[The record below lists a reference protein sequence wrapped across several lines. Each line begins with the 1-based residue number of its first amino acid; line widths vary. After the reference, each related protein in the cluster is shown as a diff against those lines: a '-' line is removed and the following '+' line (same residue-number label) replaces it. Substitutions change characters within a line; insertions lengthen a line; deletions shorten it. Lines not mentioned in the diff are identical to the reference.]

1 MRKTLLAAVLAAAP
15 FAASAADL
23 PMSYTYVEAGYTHV
37 KLDNDYLGDPSGDG
51 GYIRGSLAIADS
63 AFVYGSWYQAS
74 KTYREDDLSLKVT
87 LDQPEAGIGYHMPFT
102 DRLDFIADAAYVR
115 LSEEDKYRVAGYSVT
130 FKDHI
135 NVGRVSAGV
144 RGKPSA
150 NTELW
155 LKAGYFDGSDLDEG
169 KFVGTFGGQVSFTQ
183 TWGLVGEVQVYDG
196 ATQASVGVRASF

>member
-1 MRKTLLAAVLAAAP
+1 MRKTFLAAVLVAMP

-23 PMSYTYVEAGYTHV
+23 PMSYTFVEAGYTQV
-37 KLDNDYLGDPSGDG
+37 KLDDDFLDDPSLDG
-51 GYIRGSLAIADS
+51 GYIRGSVAIAES
-63 AFVYGSWYQAS
+63 AYVFGSWAQAS
-74 KTYREDDLSLKVT
+74 KTYRYDGLKLKVT

-102 DRLDFIADAAYVR
+102 DRLDFIADLAYVR
-115 LSEEDKYRVAGYSVT
+115 LGVKAKASLDGASATES
-130 FKDHI
+130 DHV

-150 NTELW
+150 RTELW